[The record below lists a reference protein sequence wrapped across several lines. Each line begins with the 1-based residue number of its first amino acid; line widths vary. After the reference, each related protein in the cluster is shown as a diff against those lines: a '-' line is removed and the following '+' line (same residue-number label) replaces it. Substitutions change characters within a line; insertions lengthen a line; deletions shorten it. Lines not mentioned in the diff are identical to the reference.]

1 MSGAGD
7 VKEAAAAGSM
17 LRLAFRLALRDWRGG
32 RGALRG
38 MGIVLLCLALGVAA
52 IGTIGGL
59 RDAIQRGVAE
69 QRRAI
74 LGGDLS
80 IEDSQK
86 LPDALPAFLAAH
98 GARTSTV
105 VRMRTMAYGPDGRR
119 MLVELS
125 AVDPA
130 YPLVGE
136 ATVSGGEGLQ
146 AALEGSKPVPGL
158 AADPLVADRLGL
170 KPGNVVRIGDER
182 LRVLPNLDKMPDA
195 AGQTALAPP
204 VMIARPALDAA
215 GLVRPGT
222 LLTMAVR
229 VSLPDG
235 PPHEDARTRLGR
247 AQALAGA
254 VARAFPGEAWRVRD
268 IDDAA
273 PALTR
278 VVGQVAL
285 FMTLI
290 ALAALLLG
298 GMGVAAGVSSWLEGR
313 IGTIAVLRA
322 LGAPPRLAA
331 LVVGLQVA
339 GLCALGIMAG
349 MAVGLLLPPLAVRA
363 LGGLLPVAPH
373 GGVQW
378 APVLL
383 ASGFGI
389 VVAAL
394 FALSPLVRAVS
405 VPPSVLFRGPAGLA
419 ESGRRRTGIWA
430 AQAGLTALLV
440 LLAVLT
446 APDRRLAFGFCV
458 VAGLVLLLFR
468 LAAIGM
474 TALARFLPRPRA
486 GAGVLRMA
494 LRLGLAA
501 LGRPA
506 ASAGQ
511 MLLALGAGL
520 TVLAAIAL
528 AQGDLRASLLDQLPK
543 HAPSF
548 YFIDIQP
555 DEMQR
560 FTTVVRG
567 VPSAGEVR
575 SLPSLRERVVAVD
588 GVPAERVTATPGT
601 RWALRGDQGLT
612 IAATPPPDTHMAAG
626 RWWPAGYD
634 GPPLL
639 SFDAGLAAGWG
650 VHVGS
655 VIRLNVLGRDIDL
668 RVGSLR
674 NVDWRSLQL
683 NFAFIA
689 SPGLLSAAPHSMVA
703 TVASTGAPAGDAA
716 ILAAVTDALPNV
728 SGIRVADVLAQ
739 LGSIVGRLAW
749 ALAAIGGV
757 ALLSGALVLAS
768 TLAAAQRQRI
778 AEAAVLRVLGAT
790 GPQLRAA
797 WLVEFAVLGIVAGIC
812 AACIGGGLSWLLMR
826 EVLRA
831 RWVFLPWTLSG
842 VAAGATA
849 LMVAAGFL
857 ATRRALAASPAVL
870 LRGG

>member
-1 MSGAGD
+1 MSGR
-7 VKEAAAAGSM
+7 AATSGTV
-17 LRLAFRLALRDWRGG
+17 RLALRLALRDWRGG

-59 RDAIQRGVAE
+59 RDAIQQGVAE

-74 LGGDLS
+74 LGGDLA
-80 IEDSQK
+80 IEDNEP
-86 LPDALPAFLAAH
+86 LPPELPRFLQGR
-98 GARTSTV
+98 GARTSIV

-125 AVDPA
+125 AVDGA
-130 YPLVGE
+130 YPLVG
-136 ATVSGGEGLQ
+136 AAALDGGKELQ
-146 AALEGSKPVPGL
+146 AALAGSTPLPGL
-158 AADPLVADRLGL
+158 TADPLVADRLGL
-170 KPGNVVRIGDER
+170 KPGGMVRIGDER
-182 LRVLPNLDKMPDA
+182 LRVLPNLDKVPDS

-204 VMIARPALDAA
+204 VMIARSALDAA

-222 LLTMAVR
+222 LLTTSLR
-229 VSLPDG
+229 VALPDG
-235 PPHEDARTRLGR
+235 PARETARARLGR
-247 AQALAGA
+247 SQALAQA
-254 VARAFPGEAWRVRD
+254 VAVAFPGEAWRVRD

-278 VVGQVAL
+278 AVGQVAL

-298 GMGVAAGVSSWLEGR
+298 GMGVAAGVSSWLESR
-313 IGTIAVLRA
+313 IGTVAVLRA
-322 LGAPPRLAA
+322 VGATPRLAA

-339 GLCALGIMAG
+339 GLCAVGIVLG
-349 MAVGLLLPPLAVRA
+349 MAVGLVLPPLAVRA

-373 GGVQW
+373 EGLQW

-383 ASGFGI
+383 ASAFG
-389 VVAAL
+389 VAVAAL
-394 FALSPLVRAVS
+394 FALSPLLRAVS

-419 ESGRRRTGIWA
+419 GPGERRIATWG
-430 AQAGLTALLV
+430 AQAGLVALLV

-468 LAAIGM
+468 LAAFGL
-474 TALARFLPRPRA
+474 TAAARSLPRPAA
-486 GAGVLRMA
+486 GPGVPRMA
-494 LRLGLAA
+494 VRLGLAA

-506 ASAGQ
+506 APAGQ

-520 TVLAAIAL
+520 TVLATIAL
-528 AQGDLRASLLDQLPK
+528 AQGDLRASLFDQLPK

-555 DEMQR
+555 DEMPH
-560 FTTVVRG
+560 FAAVVHG

-588 GVPAERVTATPGT
+588 GVPAERVAATPGT

-612 IAATPPPDTHMAAG
+612 IAATPPPGTHMATG

-655 VIRLNVLGRDIDL
+655 VIRLNVLGRDVDL
-668 RVGSLR
+668 RVASLR

-703 TVASTGAPAGDAA
+703 TVASNGTSAGDAS

-728 SGIRVADVLAQ
+728 TGIRVADVLAQ

-768 TLAAAQRQRI
+768 TLAAAQRQRV

-797 WLVEFAVLGIVAGIC
+797 WLVEFAVLGVVAGLC
-812 AACIGGGLSWLLMR
+812 AGVIGGGLSWLLMR
-826 EVLRA
+826 EVLRS
-831 RWVFLPWTLSG
+831 RWIFLPWTLSG
-842 VAAGATA
+842 VGAGAIL
-849 LMVAAGFL
+849 LMLVAGYL

-870 LRGG
+870 LRG

>member
-1 MSGAGD
+1 MSGTT
-7 VKEAAAAGSM
+7 VPGSGTT
-17 LRLAFRLALRDWRGG
+17 LRLALRLALRDWRGG
-32 RGALRG
+32 RGRFRG

-59 RDAIQRGVAE
+59 RDAIQQGVAE

-74 LGGDLS
+74 LGGDLA
-80 IEDSQK
+80 IEDNQP
-86 LPDALPAFLAAH
+86 LPEALSAFLRAC

-125 AVDPA
+125 AVDRA
-130 YPLVGE
+130 YPLVGT
-136 ATVSGGEGLQ
+136 ATLDGGAKLQ
-146 AALEGSKPVPGL
+146 AALAGAGPVPGL
-158 AADPLVADRLGL
+158 AADPLVSDRLGL
-170 KPGNVVRIGDER
+170 KPGGTVRIGSER
-182 LRVLPNLDKMPDA
+182 LRVLPNLDRVPDA
-195 AGQTALAPP
+195 AGQTALAPS
-204 VMIARPALDAA
+204 VVIARDALDAA
-215 GLVRPGT
+215 GLVRAGT
-222 LLTMAVR
+222 LLTTSLR
-229 VSLPDG
+229 VSLPNG
-235 PPHEDARTRLGR
+235 PPHESARARLVR

-254 VARAFPGEAWRVRD
+254 VAKAFPGEAWRVRD

-273 PALTR
+273 PSLTR
-278 VVGQVAL
+278 AVGQVAL

-298 GMGVAAGVSSWLEGR
+298 GMGVAAGVSSWLESR

-322 LGAPPRLAA
+322 LGAPPLLAA

-339 GLCALGIMAG
+339 GLCAVGIVSG
-349 MAVGLLLPPLAVRA
+349 MAVGLVLPPLAVRA

-373 GGVQW
+373 EGVQW

-383 ASGFGI
+383 ASAFGL
-389 VVAAL
+389 VVACL

-419 ESGRRRTGIWA
+419 GPRRRRVVVWG
-430 AQAGLTALLV
+430 AQGGLTALLV

-468 LAAIGM
+468 LAAVGM
-474 TALARFLPRPRA
+474 TALARSLPRSRA
-486 GAGVLRMA
+486 GAGLLRMA
-494 LRLGLAA
+494 MRLGLAA

-506 ASAGQ
+506 APAGQ

-520 TVLAAIAL
+520 TVLATIAL
-528 AQGDLRASLLDQLPK
+528 AQGDLRASLFDQLPK

-560 FTTVVRG
+560 FDAAVRE

-588 GVPAERVTATPGT
+588 GVPAERVAATPGT

-612 IAATPPPDTHMAAG
+612 IAATPPPGTHMAGG

-668 RVGSLR
+668 RVASLR

-683 NFAFIA
+683 NFAFVA

-703 TVASTGAPAGDAA
+703 TVASNGLPAGDAA
-716 ILAAVTDALPNV
+716 ILTAVTDALPNV

-768 TLAAAQRQRI
+768 TLAAAQRQRV

-797 WLVEFAVLGIVAGIC
+797 WLVEFATLGLVAGTC
-812 AACIGGGLSWLLMR
+812 AGCIGGGLSWLLMR
-826 EVLRA
+826 EVLRS
-831 RWVFLPWTLSG
+831 RWIFLPWTLLG
-842 VAAGATA
+842 VAAGATV
-849 LMVAAGFL
+849 LMLAAGYL

-870 LRGG
+870 LRG

>member
-1 MSGAGD
+1 MSGTVVPARGTT
-7 VKEAAAAGSM
+7 
-17 LRLAFRLALRDWRGG
+17 LRLALRLALRDWRGG
-32 RGALRG
+32 RGRFGG

-59 RDAIQRGVAE
+59 RDAIQQGVAE

-74 LGGDLS
+74 LGGDLA
-80 IEDSQK
+80 IEDNEP
-86 LPDALPAFLAAH
+86 LPPELSRFLRER

-125 AVDPA
+125 AVDGA
-130 YPLVGE
+130 YPLVGT
-136 ATVSGGEGLQ
+136 ATLDGGQPLQ
-146 AALEGSKPVPGL
+146 AALATPARLPGL

-170 KPGNVVRIGDER
+170 KPGGAVRIGDER
-182 LRVLPNLDKMPDA
+182 LRVLPDLDKVPDS
-195 AGQTALAPP
+195 AGQTALAPS

-222 LLTMAVR
+222 LLTTSLR
-229 VSLPDG
+229 VALPDG
-235 PPHEDARTRLGR
+235 PLHETARARLGR
-247 AQALAGA
+247 AQALAQA
-254 VARAFPGEAWRVRD
+254 VADAFPGQAWRVRD

-278 VVGQVAL
+278 AVGQVAL

-298 GMGVAAGVSSWLEGR
+298 GMGVAAGVSSWLESR

-322 LGAPPRLAA
+322 VGAPPRLAA

-339 GLCALGIMAG
+339 GLCGVGIVLG
-349 MAVGLLLPPLAVRA
+349 MAVGLVLPPLAVRA

-373 GGVQW
+373 EGLQW

-383 ASGFGI
+383 ASAFGI
-389 VVAAL
+389 AVAAL
-394 FALSPLVRAVS
+394 FALSPLLRAVS

-419 ESGRRRTGIWA
+419 GPGRERRIATWG
-430 AQAGLTALLV
+430 AQAGLVALLV

-468 LAAIGM
+468 LAAIGL
-474 TALARFLPRPRA
+474 TAAARFLPRPVA
-486 GAGVLRMA
+486 GPGVLRMA
-494 LRLGLAA
+494 VRLGLAA

-506 ASAGQ
+506 APAGQ
-511 MLLALGAGL
+511 LLLALGAGL
-520 TVLAAIAL
+520 TVLATIAL
-528 AQGDLRASLLDQLPK
+528 AQGDLRASLFDQLPK

-560 FTTVVRG
+560 FAAVVRG

-588 GVPAERVTATPGT
+588 GVPAERVAATPGT

-634 GPPLL
+634 GSPLL

-668 RVGSLR
+668 RVASLR

-689 SPGLLSAAPHSMVA
+689 SPGLLSAVPHSMVA
-703 TVASTGAPAGDAA
+703 TVASAGGPAGDAA

-728 SGIRVADVLAQ
+728 TGIRVADVLAQ

-768 TLAAAQRQRI
+768 TLAAAQRQRV

-797 WLVEFAVLGIVAGIC
+797 WLVEFAVLGAVAGSC
-812 AACIGGGLSWLLMR
+812 AGVVGGGLSWLLMR
-826 EVLRA
+826 EVLRS
-831 RWVFLPWTLSG
+831 RWIFLPWSLSG
-842 VAAGATA
+842 VGAAAVV
-849 LMVAAGFL
+849 LMLVAGYL
-857 ATRRALAASPAVL
+857 ATRRALAASPAIL
-870 LRGG
+870 LRG

>member
-1 MSGAGD
+1 MSGA
-7 VKEAAAAGSM
+7 VAAPGSM
-17 LRLAFRLALRDWRGG
+17 LRLALRLALRDWRGG

-80 IEDSQK
+80 IEDSQP
-86 LPDALPAFLAAH
+86 LPDALPAFLAAR
-98 GARTSTV
+98 GAHTSTV

-125 AVDPA
+125 AVDRA

-136 ATVSGGEGLQ
+136 ATVAGGGRLQ
-146 AALEGSKPVPGL
+146 AALEASRPMPGL

-170 KPGNVVRIGDER
+170 KPGDVVRIGDER
-182 LRVLPNLDKMPDA
+182 LRVLPNLDKVPDA

-204 VMIARPALDAA
+204 VMIARSALDAA

-222 LLTMAVR
+222 LLTTAVR

-235 PPHEDARTRLGR
+235 PPHEDARMRLGR

-339 GLCALGIMAG
+339 GLCALGIVVG
-349 MAVGLLLPPLAVRA
+349 MAVGLVLPPVAVRV

-419 ESGRRRTGIWA
+419 GSGRRVGTWA
-430 AQAGLTALLV
+430 AQAGLTSLLV

-474 TALARFLPRPRA
+474 TALARLLPRPRA

-494 LRLGLAA
+494 ARLGLAA

-506 ASAGQ
+506 APAGQ

-520 TVLAAIAL
+520 TVLATIAL

-560 FTTVVRG
+560 FTAVVRG

-588 GVPAERVTATPGT
+588 GVPAARVAATPGT

-668 RVGSLR
+668 RVASLR

-703 TVASTGAPAGDAA
+703 TVASTGKPAGDAA

-797 WLVEFAVLGIVAGIC
+797 WLVEFAVLGIVAGTC

-842 VAAGATA
+842 VAAGATV
-849 LMVAAGFL
+849 LMLAAGFL